1 MLHPHQK
8 IRSFAFAARFPQCSV
23 VGQDPLEIRHLRYFL
38 AVAEAGSFSR
48 AANRLGISQPNISQQ
63 MRDLEVALRVALFQ
77 RRGKRIL
84 LTSAGLI
91 FQEHARAI
99 LRQIETFLQELTA
112 EPGQLRGAL
121 HVGVVPILDVAL
133 MPQLLG
139 MFASTHPRISL
150 NVEEISSTEIETALE
165 EGRMDVGLGF
175 LTRHSPNLRYE
186 RLCTDQFALIVHE
199 SHPWAKRRVIDLRE
213 LHQERFLQLP
223 DTFVMRRMT
232 DAICREHQVRPRT
245 IAEINAIGTLL
256 HSLGPLKAAA
266 LMPEIAL
273 RGTSGFIAIRL
284 KGKNLA
290 LEIGLLRLIDS
301 GTNNAVDEFTKLAR
315 AAVPKMI
322 KK

>member
-1 MLHPHQK
+1 MH
-8 IRSFAFAARFPQCSV
+8 
-23 VGQDPLEIRHLRYFL
+23 DPLEIRHLRYFL

-48 AANRLGISQPNISQQ
+48 AANRLGISQPNVSQQ
-63 MRDLEVALRVALFQ
+63 MRDLEVALRVSLFQ

-99 LRQIETFLQELTA
+99 LRQLENFLEELNR
-112 EPGQLRGAL
+112 EPGQLRGTL
-121 HVGVVPILDVAL
+121 HLGVVPVLNVAL
-133 MPQLLG
+133 VPRLLG
-139 MFASTHPRISL
+139 LFAADHPGISL
-150 NVEEISSTEIETALE
+150 TVEEISSTDIETALE

-199 SHPWAKRRVIDLRE
+199 SHPWAKRRVIGLSE
-213 LHQERFLQLP
+213 LHQERLLQLP

-232 DAICREHQVRPRT
+232 DAICRNHQVRPRT
-245 IAEINAIGTLL
+245 VAEINAIETLL
-256 HSLGPLKAAA
+256 RSLAPLKAAT
-266 LMPEIAL
+266 LMPKIAL
-273 RGTSGFIAIRL
+273 HGTNGLLAIRL

-301 GTNNAVDEFTKLAR
+301 GTNNAVDEFTKLAG
-315 AAVPKMI
+315 AVVPKMI
-322 KK
+322 KE